1 MCTFVLLLAKSVDTS
16 RQNNGNSVTQ
26 SYSVFSDS
34 ITITDIYI
42 PSQVQNQ
49 CMLRYMFMLNPERSC
64 RWTAQTYAS
73 HRQLFRVMAFCGV
86 VTDSV
91 TLKVIQH
98 VGKNFFFND
107 LFVMHMNF
115 LAWKSSFFG
124 LTPSRPTPSRPTP
137 SRLPRDLLIFSF
149 RSTYLTCDIEQGE
162 HKHIIQST
170 RAGPG

>member
-26 SYSVFSDS
+26 SFAVFSDS

-73 HRQLFRVMAFCGV
+73 HRQLFILMAFCGV

-124 LTPSRPTPSRPTP
+124 LTPFRLTPT
-137 SRLPRDLLIFSF
+137 RLPRDLRNIFVPEYVSDMWQLYG
-149 RSTYLTCDIEQGE
+149 R
-162 HKHIIQST
+162 T
-170 RAGPG
+170 RLY